1 MNYYTK
7 YIKYKF
13 KYLNLLNQIGGFRKE
28 EIIEWKPKRLINVG
42 AVCWMNAVFNFLLDI
57 PELEHDKT
65 DLIKNYIKIINQIA
79 INNKTSKD
87 NNLNFKAIIPIW
99 CELVQNTTQYRTLTL
114 PNENKENVDC
124 NKPSHALLSVQVEA
138 LEILYDYLINLQSEF
153 ITIIKFNEE
162 LKKSDMN
169 ADKITTKY
177 MFVYF
182 PVPDVDDVDD
192 DGNIDVFLLTL
203 PEFKRTYG
211 SYRIKGWLHRRGDEQ
226 YGHYF
231 YINNNE
237 SFDDSGLDDPNY
249 KHSDEKNTFTTS
261 RCLLYELTK

>member
-13 KYLNLLNQIGGFRKE
+13 KYLNLLNQIGGFSISVKE
-28 EIIEWKPKRLINVG
+28 EIIKWEPKRLINVG

-57 PELEHDKT
+57 PELERAKT
-65 DLIKNYIKIINQIA
+65 DLIKNYIKINNQIA

-87 NNLNFKAIIPIW
+87 NKPNFEAIKPIW
-99 CELVQNTTQYRTLTL
+99 CELVKNTTQYRTLTL
-114 PNENKENVDC
+114 PNGSEKKVDC
-124 NKPSHALLSVQVEA
+124 NTPSHALLSVQVEA

-211 SYRIKGWLHRRGDEQ
+211 SYKIKGWLHRR
-226 YGHYF
+226 
-231 YINNNE
+231 
-237 SFDDSGLDDPNY
+237 
-249 KHSDEKNTFTTS
+249 
-261 RCLLYELTK
+261 

>member
-13 KYLNLLNQIGGFRKE
+13 KYLNLLNQIGGFSISVKE
-28 EIIEWKPKRLINVG
+28 EIIKWEPKSLINCG
-42 AVCWMNAVFNFLLDI
+42 AVCWMNAVCNFLLDI

-65 DLIKNYIKIINQIA
+65 EKTELIKDYIKINNQIA
-79 INNKTSKD
+79 INNKTNKN
-87 NNLNFKAIIPIW
+87 NNLNFEAIIPIW
-99 CELVQNTTQYRTLTL
+99 CELVKNTTQYRTLTL
-114 PNENKENVDC
+114 PNGSEKKVDC
-124 NKPSHALLSVQVEA
+124 NTPSHALLSVQVEA

-211 SYRIKGWLHRRGDEQ
+211 SYKIKGWLHRR
-226 YGHYF
+226 
-231 YINNNE
+231 
-237 SFDDSGLDDPNY
+237 
-249 KHSDEKNTFTTS
+249 
-261 RCLLYELTK
+261 